1 MVNNGE
7 RLEKWVI
14 VSCCFIIFFEMDRNH
29 RMKRHCC
36 RTCST
41 CNSFATLPSRNLNS
55 TNLWV
60 DFRDMIP
67 QNVRPQKIWIEWYLE
82 TFWDVQMG
90 IWEKPWVSPSC
101 IQNLSSPN
109 FSNFVWHLKT
119 KTSVMAQWPPGV
131 THMGRYPRSGSE
143 KITVKYRKDW
153 IMWPYLFSMLWLW
166 KTSHACVLQ

>member
-1 MVNNGE
+1 MFFGKHHFFAGWTKISTCLQLWWTMVNNGE

-55 TNLWV
+55 ANLWV

-67 QNVRPQKIWIEWYLE
+67 QNVRPYKIWIEWYLE
-82 TFWDVQMG
+82 YLQTFWDVQMG
-90 IWEKPWVSPSC
+90 IWSTLSFPKLHPKSELPELLQLRVAPQN
-101 IQNLSSPN
+101 QNLGDGSMTTWGHHGSI
-109 FSNFVWHLKT
+109 SQVWK
-119 KTSVMAQWPPGV
+119 
-131 THMGRYPRSGSE
+131 
-143 KITVKYRKDW
+143 
-153 IMWPYLFSMLWLW
+153 
-166 KTSHACVLQ
+166 